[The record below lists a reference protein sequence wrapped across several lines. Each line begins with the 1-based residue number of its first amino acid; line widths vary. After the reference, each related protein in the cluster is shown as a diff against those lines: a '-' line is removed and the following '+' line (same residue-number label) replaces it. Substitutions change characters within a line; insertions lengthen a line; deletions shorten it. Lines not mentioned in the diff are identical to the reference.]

1 MKPTILD
8 RLITLF
14 SPQFRAVYKNPF
26 NIVLFDNPSEK
37 LLSTAIR
44 LNSKVFML
52 IKNPSEQLTQI
63 AIHHNPSYI
72 RFVNSPSEKIQLQA
86 ISKEPSLIGFI
97 RNPSIKAQVT
107 SLSISPESINL
118 IDNPSVEAIKFYI
131 GNDYSRLWNIN
142 MNKDQQERVFNEIFR
157 SGKDSWNI
165 SNKEFIFWLSNF
177 TNHKEEDIT
186 AIYNKIRDLSIDT
199 NKLSIKQ
206 WTDLLYS
213 GKCNIGKKELILIE
227 ENNTQSINVISK
239 TEKVKSTS
247 EQTLSKEKQEQQSIS
262 MKKSEGKRAN
272 IITDNEVVTPP
283 QREHLKNC
291 LKATKKKIN
300 ESELLDSMKENNLSL
315 ENLNNEQISMLIK
328 TGETST
334 DNKKVKLVKEPS
346 GYKVKVEE
354 VRVGENIE
362 IPQGQTTQLQESTET
377 IKDLKLSEKQLKE
390 IENKGFLNL
399 PGGKLI
405 SKVQTSAGYSL
416 KVFNV
421 INTLT
426 RQGQAEA

>member
-1 MKPTILD
+1 
-8 RLITLF
+8 
-14 SPQFRAVYKNPF
+14 
-26 NIVLFDNPSEK
+26 
-37 LLSTAIR
+37 
-44 LNSKVFML
+44 
-52 IKNPSEQLTQI
+52 
-63 AIHHNPSYI
+63 
-72 RFVNSPSEKIQLQA
+72 
-86 ISKEPSLIGFI
+86 
-97 RNPSIKAQVT
+97 
-107 SLSISPESINL
+107 
-118 IDNPSVEAIKFYI
+118 
-131 GNDYSRLWNIN
+131 
-142 MNKDQQERVFNEIFR
+142 
-157 SGKDSWNI
+157 
-165 SNKEFIFWLSNF
+165 
-177 TNHKEEDIT
+177 
-186 AIYNKIRDLSIDT
+186 
-199 NKLSIKQ
+199 
-206 WTDLLYS
+206 
-213 GKCNIGKKELILIE
+213 
-227 ENNTQSINVISK
+227 
-239 TEKVKSTS
+239 
-247 EQTLSKEKQEQQSIS
+247 

-377 IKDLKLSEKQLKE
+377 IKDLKLSENQLKE